1 MISPSPLEKFV
12 KTFGC
17 KTARNIPGGR
27 RGVSLVVLCL
37 MLVSYA
43 PLWAEETD
51 PFDFMNSDI
60 IAPFIDHTP
69 PGKLEEGDP
78 IKANVTDNKA
88 VADVY
93 LHYRFGNKPLF
104 LFVPMK
110 EGRKRVYS
118 ALIPIQG
125 AVRQVEYY
133 IQAFDSTGNTSLR
146 GEPGSPLRL
155 TLKKRSFYRKPWF
168 WTVVGLA
175 AGFVLYDGVQD
186 ERPTP
191 ILE

>member
-1 MISPSPLEKFV
+1 MKPC
-12 KTFGC
+12 GC

-27 RGVSLVVLCL
+27 RGIFFIVSCVF
-37 MLVSYA
+37 LVST
-43 PLWAEETD
+43 PLLAEETD
-51 PFDFMNSDI
+51 PFGFMNNDI
-60 IAPFIDHTP
+60 IAPLIDHTP

-93 LHYRFGNKPLF
+93 LHYRFGNKPAF

-110 EGRKRVYS
+110 KGKRSLYA
-118 ALIPIQG
+118 ALIPIEN

-133 IQAFDSTGNTSLR
+133 IQAFDTTGNTSLR

-168 WTVVGLA
+168 WAVVGLA

-186 ERPTP
+186 ARPTP
-191 ILE
+191 VLE